1 MPRLSAFETYTLY
14 LALKRHFT
22 SSYDFFRYGGKTKA
36 SLESFKAK
44 RDQYNFQK
52 LSRKY
57 SDVEMKDFLV
67 ANFITNPAFWS
78 GTLLSPEAEANY
90 TAYLKRR
97 QSLSHFFSEELQS
110 LGDLRFKFIG
120 DPPEII
126 NIYLGGRISLET
138 MILLD
143 TVIHFK
149 EKYDVTLKDDFLW
162 PTISMLMEKFKPFL
176 EYDPKKITQIL
187 KDYQKEHL
195 NTA

>member
-22 SSYDFFRYGGKTKA
+22 SSYDFFKYGGKINA

-67 ANFITNPAFWS
+67 ANFISNSVSWS
-78 GTLLSPEAEANY
+78 GNLLSPEAESTY
-90 TAYLKRR
+90 MAYLKRR
-97 QSLSHFFSEELQS
+97 QSLSHFFSEELQN
-110 LGDLRFKFIG
+110 LGDLKSKFTG

-126 NIYLGGRISLET
+126 SIYLGGRVSLET

-143 TVIHFK
+143 NVIHFK
-149 EKYDVTLKDDFLW
+149 DKYDVTLKDDFLW
-162 PTISMLMEKFKPFL
+162 PNISRYMEKFKPFL